1 MATAAPSSGYDN
13 SQIFVWVKGLE
24 GKVNNLLREVDLIKN
39 DFIKKANNLREEIKT
54 GNDDLMELKK
64 EQERLL
70 QKMDIIIKELKRTA
84 GKEEV
89 MFLQKYLDLWSP
101 LHFVTQ
107 QDLERMVD
115 TKIASLKHHYK

>member
-1 MATAAPSSGYDN
+1 MVIVAPSSEYDN

-24 GKVNNLLREVDLIKN
+24 GKVNNLLREVDMIKN

-115 TKIASLKHHYK
+115 AKVALLKHNHK

>member
-1 MATAAPSSGYDN
+1 M
-13 SQIFVWVKGLE
+13 
-24 GKVNNLLREVDLIKN
+24 IKN

-115 TKIASLKHHYK
+115 AKVALLKHNHK